1 MDDRFEREIYTELL
15 TKYINHSL
23 RNDGRIV
30 DWAFYM
36 ESKDILVVRI
46 DYLGDFHSSDMIMI
60 TKPYDY
66 DALKEEFNYYF
77 DRHLKEWDKLMRG
90 DKNE

>member
-1 MDDRFEREIYTELL
+1 MDVRFEREIYTELL

-23 RNDGRIV
+23 RNDGCIV

-46 DYLGDFHSSDMIMI
+46 DYLGDFHSRDMIMI
-60 TKPYDY
+60 TNDY
-66 DALKEEFNYYF
+66 DALKAEFDYYF
-77 DRHLKEWDKLMRG
+77 EKHLKEWSKLMRG
-90 DKNE
+90 DKE